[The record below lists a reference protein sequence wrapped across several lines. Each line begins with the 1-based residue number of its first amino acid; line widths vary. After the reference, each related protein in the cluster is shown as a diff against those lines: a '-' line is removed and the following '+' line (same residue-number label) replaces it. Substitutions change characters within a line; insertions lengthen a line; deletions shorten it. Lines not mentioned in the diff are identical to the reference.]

1 MGGLV
6 TEITCSFG
14 VNGAKSDGQRLLNN
28 ALRLKRNKIDDV
40 IPISLMK
47 VIDNS
52 NFHIIE
58 KIQQQFTEQ
67 DMFVLQN
74 ECNFQG
80 LNAVYDHISK
90 QLEQILSTSFD
101 SISSQIQNGTQHKID
116 ALTCQKNKCL
126 QEIENMKTRY
136 KEMNLPETVIQQTQA
151 AMLEHV
157 QTLQKQIDGWKK
169 QKNDTVKLVASKN

>member
-47 VIDNS
+47 VINNS
-52 NFHIIE
+52 NFHIVQ

-80 LNAVYDHISK
+80 WNAVYDDISK
-90 QLEQILSTSFD
+90 QFVQILTASFD
-101 SISSQIQNGTQHKID
+101 KISSQIQNGTQQKID
-116 ALTCQKNKCL
+116 TLTAQKNKCL
-126 QEIENMKTRY
+126 EEIENMKARY
-136 KEMNLPETVIQQTQA
+136 KEMNLPQNVIQQTQA
-151 AMLEHV
+151 PMLEHV
-157 QTLQKQIDGWKK
+157 KSLQKQIDKWK
-169 QKNDTVKLVASKN
+169 